1 MITRQA
7 IIGSRGED
15 IATQWLRDKGYYIIE
30 RNWRAGRYEI
40 DIIAEHYDTIH
51 FVEVKTRRKGGWQSA
66 YDSIDEQKI
75 RTLRRGATAYRAMRH
90 IRHNLQ
96 FDLIAIEVDQSGGY
110 SIEYVENIL

>member
-1 MITRQA
+1 MSTLQA
-7 IIGSRGED
+7 TIGSRGED
-15 IATQWLRDKGYYIIE
+15 IATEWLREHGFYIVE
-30 RNWRAGRYEI
+30 RNWRVGHYEI

-51 FVEVKTRRKGGWQSA
+51 FVEVKTRKIGSWQSP

-90 IRHNLQ
+90 IRHNIQ
-96 FDLIAIEVDQSGGY
+96 FDLIAIMVDNSGQY

>member
-1 MITRQA
+1 VITRQA

-15 IATQWLRDKGYYIIE
+15 IATQWLRDRGYYIIE

-75 RTLRRGATAYRAMRH
+75 RTLRRGAMAYRSIH
-90 IRHNLQ
+90 KLRHNIQ
-96 FDLIAIEVDQSGGY
+96 FDLIAIMTDENDGY
-110 SIEYVENIL
+110 EIDYVENIL